1 MASRNSHSTFAARG
15 GWWVV
20 AQLPILAVAAVLPP
34 IAGTGALMPVSS
46 WSWLGVALT
55 TVGIVF
61 IVAGL
66 VALGE
71 ALTPFPAP
79 RAQAGLRTHGVYA
92 VVRHPIYSGLIF
104 ASLGWALW
112 WQSVFAILFSLVVF
126 AFFDRKA
133 ADEERRLTTQFA
145 TYAQYQKRTRKLIP
159 LLY

>member
-1 MASRNSHSTFAARG
+1 MASSDSFTARG

-34 IAGTGALMPVSS
+34 VAGTGELMPVSS
-46 WSWLGVALT
+46 WSWFGM
-55 TVGIVF
+55 GIVLGGMF
-61 IVAGL
+61 LIAAGL
-66 VALGE
+66 AALGA

-79 RAQAGLRTHGVYA
+79 RARAGLRTHGVYA
-92 VVRHPIYSGLIF
+92 VVRHPIYSGLIV

-112 WQSVFAILFSLVVF
+112 WQSVLAILFSVVVF
-126 AFFDRKA
+126 VFFDRKA
-133 ADEERRLTTQFA
+133 AEEERRLITQFS